1 VIKKHISRIFPRHD
15 DLNARR
21 VITVELPEF
30 AIRALHH
37 RADVANSEST
47 IDEATVS
54 FNDVIEWYLLSPL
67 SVKEMPHLE
76 EAVPGFTA
84 AFTRWL
90 FESTYQP
97 PE

>member
-1 VIKKHISRIFPRHD
+1 MAEISRFFQRGD
-15 DLNARR
+15 TLNIRR
-21 VITVELPEF
+21 TITVELPEF

-37 RADVANSEST
+37 RADVANNGSAL
-47 IDEATVS
+47 DEEHVS
-54 FNDVIEWYLLSPL
+54 FNDVIEWYVLSPL

-90 FESTYQP
+90 FEATYRP